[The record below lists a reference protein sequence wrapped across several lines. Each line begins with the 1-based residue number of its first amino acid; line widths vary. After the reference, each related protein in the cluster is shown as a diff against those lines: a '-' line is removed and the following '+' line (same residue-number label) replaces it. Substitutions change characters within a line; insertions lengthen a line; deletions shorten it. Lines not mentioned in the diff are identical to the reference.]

1 MVEQML
7 AHMLDEEDK
16 ERGFLK
22 VSSEDETVVLI
33 NNLGGVSVLEM
44 GGIATEVLDQLK
56 KHYSIRPVRVL
67 VGTFMTSLNG
77 IGFSISLLKLQDTGL
92 DKSMLQLL
100 DAPSEVT
107 GWSTPVSTSTWEN
120 KSNAADRRKTAIVD
134 GQQEISSN
142 LTRML
147 TISFID
153 LETRAD
159 ILTVNNAETKKVL
172 KAGLERVIA
181 AEPDVTHY
189 DTIVGK
195 SDLMA

>member
-1 MVEQML
+1 ML

>member
-1 MVEQML
+1 ML

-56 KHYSIRPVRVL
+56 KYYNIRPVRVL

-92 DKSMLQLL
+92 DKSMLELL

-107 GWSTPVSTSTWEN
+107 GWATPINTATWEN
-120 KSNAADRRKTAIVD
+120 KSSAADRRKTAMAD
-134 GQQEISSN
+134 GQQETSSN
-142 LTRML
+142 LTSRFTL
-147 TISFID
+147 
-153 LETRAD
+153 
-159 ILTVNNAETKKVL
+159 
-172 KAGLERVIA
+172 
-181 AEPDVTHY
+181 
-189 DTIVGK
+189 
-195 SDLMA
+195 